1 MPADHAA
8 DALALPDDALLAP
21 GIRHVVATLRAG
33 MRAGPDITTMPLGE
47 ARARYAA
54 QQQLWQPRVPPGVT
68 IRRFLIATGAGPL
81 PAVAVH
87 AQGGQLSA
95 ARVLYLHGGGWVLGS
110 VDTHLAAMA
119 RLALGSGTE
128 VVGIDYRLAPE
139 APFPAA
145 LHDCLSAWH
154 WLEADSAGRR
164 LFIAGDSAG
173 ANLALA
179 AMLELRGQHA
189 TMPAAALLFYGV
201 FGPDCRGESSDR
213 FGSGDYGLST
223 ARMAWFR
230 SNYLQAAGEAGTTDA
245 RISPLLAD
253 LTGLPPMLIMAAQCD
268 PLADD
273 SRALARRARA
283 AGLVVTEAEQPGL
296 VHGFLQMAA
305 VVPEA
310 ATALDDAA
318 RYLRARCDAPLG

>member
-1 MPADHAA
+1 MPTDHEAESL
-8 DALALPDDALLAP
+8 ALADDALLAP

-33 MRAGPDITTMPLGE
+33 MRAGPDITTMPLEE

-54 QQQLWQPRVPPGVT
+54 QQQLWRPRVPPGVT
-68 IRRFLIATGAGPL
+68 IRRFFIATGAGPL
-81 PAVAVH
+81 PALAVR
-87 AQGGQLSA
+87 AQGGHLPA

-110 VDTHLAAMA
+110 VDTHLATMSQ
-119 RLALGSGTE
+119 LALGSGTE

-154 WLEADSAGRR
+154 WLEADSTGRP

-189 TMPAAALLFYGV
+189 KLPSAALLFYGV
-201 FGPDCRGESSDR
+201 FGPDCHSESSDR

-230 SNYLQAAGEAGTTDA
+230 SNYLQATGEAGTTDP

-253 LTGLPPMLIMAAQCD
+253 LSDLPPMLIMAAQCD

-273 SRALARRARA
+273 SRALARHARA

-310 ATALDDAA
+310 AAALDDAA
-318 RYLRARCDAPLG
+318 RYLRARCNATLC